1 MLFII
6 TKGWRRMV
14 TRLFKDIWSLIK
26 GMKQLWKVIRFSSK
40 EGLRLKKLVA
50 EIGPIAVFLQHFES
64 VSIDNPHY
72 DTIRKIMLIEFAQ
85 ALPRIIEEEEVI
97 EEDLESYLSYC
108 KMYNLD
114 ISFNEEE

>member
-1 MLFII
+1 
-6 TKGWRRMV
+6 MV
-14 TRLFKDIWSLIK
+14 IRFFKDIWTLIK
-26 GMKQLWKVIRFSSK
+26 TNWSLWKAIRFTSK
-40 EGLRLKKLVA
+40 EELKLKKLVA
-50 EIGPIAVFLQHFES
+50 KIGPIAVFLQHFES

>member
-1 MLFII
+1 
-6 TKGWRRMV
+6 MV

-26 GMKQLWKVIRFSSK
+26 GMRQLWKVIRFSSK
-40 EGLRLKKLVA
+40 EELRLKKLVA
-50 EIGPIAVFLQHFES
+50 QIGPIAVFLQHFES
-64 VSIDNPHY
+64 VSIDNPNY

-114 ISFNEEE
+114 ISLLNEEE